1 MLNFTI
7 CNKPRDSRKIS
18 IPQIITNS
26 QYGYIVS
33 PMNCVLNFIVEMR
46 TEALIKAGKCI

>member
-7 CNKPRDSRKIS
+7 CNKPRDSQKMS
-18 IPQIITNS
+18 IPQITTNS

-33 PMNCVLNFIVEMR
+33 PMNCVLNCIDEMR
-46 TEALIKAGKCI
+46 IEALIKAGKCI